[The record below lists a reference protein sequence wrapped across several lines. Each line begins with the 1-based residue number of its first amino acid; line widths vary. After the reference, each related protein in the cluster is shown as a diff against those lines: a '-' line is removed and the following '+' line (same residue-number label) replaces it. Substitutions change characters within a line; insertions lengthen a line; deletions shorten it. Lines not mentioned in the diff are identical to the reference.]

1 MAVDHPL
8 SDHSYIVLKPQL
20 DSYLRGALVE
30 SDNDGFYSPHS
41 HLLRIGGN
49 CSPIGPEEVAP
60 LTSNECVI
68 LDAIASDAVRYT
80 VYSTP
85 RLLEWGVGLKVGDTV
100 LAQLPDR
107 RGDGQLKVKD
117 QYATATVRW
126 IGKVDGGWT
135 VHHFGVE
142 ITVSERMYAM
152 QSKGKGR
159 GGEEG

>member
-1 MAVDHPL
+1 MASIDHPL
-8 SDHSYIVLKPQL
+8 SDHSYIVLKSQP

-41 HLLRIGGN
+41 HLLKVGGN
-49 CSPIGPEEVAP
+49 CSAIGPEEVAP
-60 LTSNECVI
+60 LTNNQCVI

-85 RLLEWGVGLKVGDTV
+85 GLLEWGVGLKVGDTV

-107 RGDGQLKVKD
+107 RGREQQVKGQ
-117 QYATATVRW
+117 YTTAAVRW

-142 ITVSERMYAM
+142 IVVGT
-152 QSKGKGR
+152 
-159 GGEEG
+159 